1 MKLVEGWTLQST
13 PPGAAATPAE
23 LGVVGV
29 AAMVPGTVASALSL
43 PLDHH
48 VDIEGQDWWYRC
60 VFVASGE
67 RLMFDGLATVAEI
80 WLDGVLA
87 ARSANMFRA
96 VTVPLCP
103 GEHEL
108 ALAFRSIPRQKRP
121 RPRWKT
127 NLVNDQDL
135 RWTRTSLM
143 GRIPAWCPPF
153 PPVGPW
159 RAIREA
165 SGPRLLAVRT
175 RVDDGFSVEVELDG
189 GGEVSLRLG
198 QGSLTGPAL
207 PPAQFS
213 ARAPGD
219 ERPEGRL
226 GGVVHRFDLP
236 PQPLWSP
243 ESPSLVEAALVVDG
257 VDLPLGKL
265 GFRSLAFTGGEMRV
279 NGVPRF
285 CRGACWTVDDPRAVD
300 GDPRP
305 VLAEARAAGLD
316 MIRVVGTMAYA
327 SDAFLSACDE
337 LGILV
342 WQDFC
347 FANMDYPV
355 GDPEFR
361 AEVEAEAREQVARMS
376 RHPCLAVLC
385 GGSEVTQQVAMMG
398 LPASEWASV
407 LFDEILPAAAG
418 DIPYVPNSPSGGDLP
433 FEVGAGV
440 SHYWGVGAYRRPLSD
455 LRLARVKFTSECLAF
470 AQVPEPTSLAEAK
483 IPVVPHHPLWKAGVP
498 RDASAGWDFDD
509 VRDHYLRVLYGV
521 DPVELRSTDLE
532 RYLALSRVVPGILL
546 HRAFAEWRRPGSGCG
561 GGLSW
566 WLKDLRPG
574 AGWGFLDSAG
584 RRKAAWWYLRRA
596 WAPRAA
602 FLSDE
607 GLDGLG
613 VHLVNDTGSDIDGS
627 VEIEALRHG
636 RKAVA
641 VATQAV
647 TVPGRSGITISASAM
662 LGRFVDLCYAYRF
675 GPPTHD
681 VVCLRW
687 RGADGQLIASD
698 AYFPLGYALP
708 VHDAGVVNASWTGG
722 QLTISSTAFLHALQL
737 EGVAASD
744 NFVDLHPGQPMTLAV
759 ETLPGRPQRVYLS
772 ALNMDGSLTVRPG

>member
-13 PPGAAATPAE
+13 PAGAVASPGE
-23 LGVVGV
+23 LGKGGV
-29 AAMVPGTVASALSL
+29 AALVPGTVASALAL

-60 VFVASGE
+60 RFVASGE
-67 RLMFDGLATVAEI
+67 RLVFDGLATVAEI
-80 WLDGVLA
+80 WLDGVLV

-96 VTVPLCP
+96 LAIPLSP

-108 ALAFRSIPRQKRP
+108 AIALRSIPRVKRP

-127 NLVNDQDL
+127 NLVSDQDL

-159 RAIREA
+159 RAIREE

-189 GGEVSLRLG
+189 GGEVALRLG
-198 QGSLTGPAL
+198 AAT
-207 PPAQFS
+207 FS
-213 ARAPGD
+213 ARGAG
-219 ERPEGRL
+219 GRY
-226 GGVVHRFDLP
+226 RFDVGVQAP
-236 PQPLWSP
+236 WSP
-243 ESPSLVEAALVVDG
+243 ESPSLVEAVLVVDG
-257 VDLPLGKL
+257 VELALGKL
-265 GFRSLAFTGGEMRV
+265 GFRSLAFADGVLSV
-279 NGVPRF
+279 NGIPRF
-285 CRGACWTVDDPRAVD
+285 CRGACWTVDDPRALD

-327 SDAFLSACDE
+327 SEALLAACDE

-355 GDPEFR
+355 GDLEFR
-361 AEVEAEAREQVARMS
+361 AEAEAEAREQVARLS

-407 LFDEILPAAAG
+407 LFDEILFAAAG

-433 FEVGAGV
+433 FAVGTGV
-440 SHYWGVGAYRRPLSD
+440 AHYWGVGAYRRPLSD

-470 AQVPEPTSLAEAK
+470 AQVPATESLVEAG
-483 IPVVPHHPLWKAGVP
+483 IPAVPHHPLWKAGVP

-532 RYLALSRVVPGILL
+532 RYLALSRVVPGLLL
-546 HRAFAEWRRPGSGCG
+546 HRAYAEWRRPGSGCG
-561 GGLSW
+561 GGLLW

-574 AGWGFLDSAG
+574 AGWGFVDSAG

-613 VHLVNDTGSDIDGS
+613 VHLVNDTGSDIDGI

-636 RKAVA
+636 RQPVA

-647 TVPGRSGITISASAM
+647 TVPGRSGASLSAAAI

-722 QLTISSTAFLHALQL
+722 QLTLSSTAFLHALQV
-737 EGVAASD
+737 EGAAASD
-744 NFVDLHPGQPMTLAV
+744 NFFDLHPGQPMTLAL
-759 ETLPGRPQRVYLS
+759 EALPGKPQRAYLS
-772 ALNMDGSLTVRPG
+772 ALNMDDALTVRPA